1 MKQLFN
7 KRAKEQTFQPD
18 DLVLKWD
25 KRREEPVKHGKF
37 NSLWCRSFIIDNIER
52 KMYFH

>member
-1 MKQLFN
+1 MKQLFD

-25 KRREEPVKHGKF
+25 KKREEPGKHGKF
-37 NSLWCRSFIIDNIER
+37 DSLWCGPSSLIILKG
-52 KMYFH
+52 KMHFH